1 MVKQYADVSMCV
13 IMPCLLLCHLKAS
26 VVLLS
31 YIFVVL
37 MTKHMHW

>member
-1 MVKQYADVSMCV
+1 
-13 IMPCLLLCHLKAS
+13 LCHLKAS

-37 MTKHMHW
+37 MSKHMHWKIFTELFVGVSWQE